1 MRSIITTTGAAL
13 AICALVACGAPQES
27 AQEASESIP
36 PPAQAEELTE
46 APIQLELP
54 DVAAP
59 AEYDEEE
66 DE

>member
-1 MRSIITTTGAAL
+1 MRSIIITTGSAL

-27 AQEASESIP
+27 AQDPSESLA

-59 AEYDEEE
+59 TAGDQEE